1 MCYISYRLKSFVIL
15 NHYRRIK
22 MIDSDAEVRVYIT
35 CDVCGNDIDKVF
47 KFNTM
52 DTDYISIHE
61 LEDKQ
66 MKENNYTIESNIVRC
81 GDCKD
86 YELT

>member
-1 MCYISYRLKSFVIL
+1 
-15 NHYRRIK
+15 
-22 MIDSDAEVRVYIT
+22 MIDSDAEVRVYIS
-35 CDVCGNDIDKVF
+35 CDLCGDEIDKVF

-66 MKENNYTIESNIVRC
+66 MEENNYMINSNIVSC
-81 GDCKD
+81 GNCRDSVSNDKKP
-86 YELT
+86 